1 MTSHVFQGSVSASV
15 TVINQDDV
23 NDVTSMPGD
32 MSTVDEEGESQSL
45 RTFGM
50 FAMSFEDEDGN
61 RLSVPGD
68 VTISLPLDAISND
81 TDVSEIQ
88 VWNMNPDTG

>member
-1 MTSHVFQGSVSASV
+1 MSASV

-32 MSTVDEEGESQSL
+32 MTTVDEEGESQAL

-50 FAMSFEDEDGN
+50 FAMTFEDEDGN

-68 VTISLPLDAISND
+68 VTITLPAEAISND
-81 TDVSEIQ
+81 TNATEVQ
-88 VWNMNPDTG
+88 VWTMNPDTGT

>member
-1 MTSHVFQGSVSASV
+1 MSASV

-32 MSTVDEEGESQSL
+32 MTTVDEEGESQAL

-50 FAMSFEDEDGN
+50 FAMTFEDEEGN

-68 VTISLPLDAISND
+68 VTITLPAEAISND
-81 TDVSEIQ
+81 TNATEVQ
-88 VWNMNPDTG
+88 VWTMNPDTGT